1 MRIPAGVV
9 LATALVLWGAV
20 ASADTYYKYRDRR
33 TGRDVY
39 VNRLEQVPQQYR
51 SQAKIVLETP
61 DTATEPEA
69 EGVVARVAPAAPPA
83 PAAAPAPKPAPLS
96 REELRR
102 VLSTKSILRDGPEL
116 AGATIDMKLSAAGA
130 RTLTG
135 GERNDLALLL
145 WTIGVAA
152 LVSGLAALAAWIVIL
167 VTAVRDG
174 RLWWAFFIFLFWP
187 LGYLYLFIHGGRGR
201 ALWKTLCALA
211 MAAPVVVGVVGAW
224 RFHVWLV
231 AVLQARGL
239 HG

>member
-1 MRIPAGVV
+1 MRTKAGVV
-9 LATALVLWGAV
+9 LATALVLWA
-20 ASADTYYKYRDRR
+20 ALAAADTYYKYRDKR

-39 VNRLEQVPQQYR
+39 VNRIEQVPQQYR
-51 SQAKIVLETP
+51 SQARIVLETP

-83 PAAAPAPKPAPLS
+83 PAAARPPKPVPLS

-102 VLSTKSILRDGPEL
+102 VLSTQSLLRDGPEL
-116 AGATIDMKLSAAGA
+116 AGATVDMKLTAAGA
-130 RTLTG
+130 RPLTG
-135 GERNDLALLL
+135 GERNDLTLLL

-152 LVSGLAALAAWIVIL
+152 LVSGLTALAAWIVIL

-174 RLWWAFFIFLFWP
+174 RLWWAFFVFLFWP

-224 RFHVWLV
+224 RFHAWLV
-231 AVLQARGL
+231 AVLRARGL